1 MTSGAC
7 STVACDGAYRLTAG
21 LESAVGP
28 QEGLQTLLQ
37 RFDLL
42 THLGQFPQQ
51 EI

>member
-7 STVACDGAYRLTAG
+7 PTVACDWAYRMTAG
-21 LESAVGP
+21 LESTVGP
-28 QEGLQTLLQ
+28 QERLQSLLQ